1 VSAVSSWFAITPKN
15 FWLWFGGI
23 WLSVGALFLLIGLYL
38 GAHHIYVKQRL
49 DAEGRTVEGMVLTKA
64 IAHSSSTTGSRRSST
79 PTYKVTFRFTTPG
92 GLVTG
97 EAEVTSDVWDALV
110 EREPIQVM
118 YVPGAPQYH
127 RVEGQA
133 GGWLLPIISSILG
146 GIVTTLGGVILIRA
160 RSLHYNRERL
170 QRDGITTTATVSD
183 VRASYMRVNG
193 VNQCVVLYHYQDDRG
208 RSHQGKEYFS
218 PEEAGRWKQGDQ
230 VTIRYDRR
238 RPNKSIWIG
247 TP

>member
-1 VSAVSSWFAITPKN
+1 MISGKN

-23 WLSVGALFLLIGLYL
+23 WLLVGAPFLVIGLYI
-38 GAHHIYVKQRL
+38 GAQNISVNKRL
-49 DAEGRTVEGMVLTKA
+49 DAEGKTVEGIVLTKA
-64 IAHSSSTTGSRRSST
+64 ITSSSSSSSRGSST
-79 PTYKVTFRFTTPG
+79 PTYKVTFKFVTPG

-97 EAEVTSDVWDALV
+97 DTEVTRETWDTLV

-118 YVPGAPQYH
+118 YLPDAPQHH

-133 GGWLLPIISSILG
+133 SGWLLPVIFTVMGGIFTSLG
-146 GIVTTLGGVILIRA
+146 GFILLRA
-160 RSLHYNRERL
+160 RNRLQIRERV

-183 VRASYMRVNG
+183 VQASYIRING

-208 RSHQGKEYFS
+208 RSHTGKEYFS

-238 RPNKSIWIG
+238 RPQYSFWIG
-247 TP
+247 NP